1 MGHNERVNEPK
12 NLLGGLPPVVLSE
25 DHPDM
30 AARAE
35 YIAGGDLRSVAA
47 HNPAASWAWGALAQ
61 QALDDDDPVAAYAFA
76 RTGYHRGLDALRK
89 AGWRG
94 AGPIPIEHVPNRG
107 FLLSLDAL
115 VLAAAAIGE
124 DSEAQRCRD
133 FLTEAGLAIDD
144 PSFRKLLLEA

>member
-1 MGHNERVNEPK
+1 MSQPR
-12 NLLGGLPPVVLSE
+12 NLSGGLPPVLLSE

-30 AARAE
+30 VARAE
-35 YIAGGDLRSVAA
+35 YTAGGDLRSVAA

-61 QALDDDDPVAAYAFA
+61 QALDDNDAVTAYAFA

-94 AGPIPIEHVPNRG
+94 AGPIPFDHVPNRG

-115 VLAAAAIGE
+115 ALAADAIGE
-124 DSEAQRCRD
+124 TDEARRCRD
-133 FLTEAGLAIDD
+133 FLRDAGATPED
-144 PSFRKLLLEA
+144 PGFRKLLLDP

>member
-1 MGHNERVNEPK
+1 MSER
-12 NLLGGLPPVVLSE
+12 NLLGGLPPLLLSE

-30 AARAE
+30 VARAE
-35 YIAGGDLRSVAA
+35 YTAGGDLRSVAA

-61 QALDDDDPVAAYAFA
+61 QALDGNDAVTAYAFA

-94 AGPIPIEHVPNRG
+94 TGPIPIEHVPNRG

-115 VLAAAAIGE
+115 ALAADAIGE
-124 DSEAQRCRD
+124 TDEARRCRD
-133 FLTEAGLAIDD
+133 FLREAGGAPED
-144 PSFRKLLLEA
+144 PNFRKLLLDP

>member
-1 MGHNERVNEPK
+1 MAHTDD
-12 NLLGGLPPVVLSE
+12 NLLGPAPTYLPE

-30 AARAE
+30 VARAE
-35 YIAGGDLRSVAA
+35 YEAGGDLRSVAA

-61 QALDDDDPVAAYAFA
+61 QALDEGDAVSAYAFA

-94 AGPIPIEHVPNRG
+94 KGPVPSEHVPNRG

-115 VLAAAAIGE
+115 ALAADAIDEPDEAA
-124 DSEAQRCRD
+124 RCRA
-133 FLTEAGLAIDD
+133 LLAECGVDASD
-144 PSFRKLLLEA
+144 PNFRSLLLEP

>member
-1 MGHNERVNEPK
+1 
-12 NLLGGLPPVVLSE
+12 
-25 DHPDM
+25 M

-35 YIAGGDLRSVAA
+35 YRAGGDLRSVAA

-61 QALDDDDPVAAYAFA
+61 QALREGNAVDAYAFA

-94 AGPIPIEHVPNRG
+94 QGPVPAAHVPNRG

-115 VLAAAAIGE
+115 ALAANAIGE
-124 DSEAQRCRD
+124 EDEAQRCRL
-133 FLTEAGLAIDD
+133 FLRNCGLDTSD
-144 PSFRKLLLEA
+144 QRFRDLLLEP

>member
-1 MGHNERVNEPK
+1 MDPN
-12 NLLGGLPPVVLSE
+12 NLLGGLPPIVLSE

-47 HNPAASWAWGALAQ
+47 HHPAASWAWGALAQ
-61 QALDDDDPVAAYAFA
+61 QTLDSGDPITAYAYA
-76 RTGYHRGLDALRK
+76 RTGYHRGLDALRQ

-94 AGPIPIEHVPNRG
+94 RGPIPIDHVPNRG

-115 VLAAAAIGE
+115 ALAADAWGE
-124 DSEAQRCRD
+124 RVEADRCRA
-133 FLTEAGLAIDD
+133 FLREAGIAIDD
-144 PSFRKLLLEA
+144 PAFRKLLLDP